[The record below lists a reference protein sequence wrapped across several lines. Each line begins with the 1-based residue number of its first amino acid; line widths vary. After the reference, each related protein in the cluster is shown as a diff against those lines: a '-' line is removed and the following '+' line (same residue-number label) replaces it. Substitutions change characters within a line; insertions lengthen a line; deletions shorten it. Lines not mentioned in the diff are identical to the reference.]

1 MTKLNRA
8 LADVMVTPEAQKYF
22 TSLGM
27 QPRTSTPKQAHEHIV
42 KEAARWTEV
51 IRGIG
56 ISIE

>member
-1 MTKLNRA
+1 
-8 LADVMVTPEAQKYF
+8 MVTPEAQNFF

-27 QPRTSTPKQAHEHIV
+27 QPRTSTPKQAHEHIL